1 MEIEVAGTCTI
12 VGAILASDGSRMC
25 RPAKLA
31 SGIFAGFGHAQ
42 AFPHLNRRTYAEAS
56 AILAVIAQSVE
67 AATLVR
73 NEFNP
78 T

>member
-12 VGAILASDGSRMC
+12 VGAILASDGTRTF
-25 RPAKLA
+25 RPAIFA

-56 AILAVIAQSVE
+56 AILAVIAQSLE

-73 NEFNP
+73 DESNP